1 MNVFDPRTFST
12 DWEHIVVDRLDRCV
26 DTRRLLGFA
35 GVLFTELQLPIIVDK
50 ESLEFPLGIN
60 HSFDQ
65 LWDRIRRTTD
75 RAEELLREYDLDLYP
90 AAAHPQ
96 EKIYNSSHV
105 HVGTILDETAGLHLE
120 NHLLKYAPAFA
131 ALAANAPVAHGMYL
145 EFKSYRVRDHALQ
158 NIRPGMIRVPQ
169 TSQRVWGDDLGPK
182 LNMAPTFEVR
192 IIDCA
197 SSRRLLAEMAVFT
210 AAFVHS
216 RGEQIEEAPTGP
228 EEYLEYLINRW
239 TAARD
244 GMQATFRWDGKPRT
258 VAEILDEML
267 DSCETELA
275 VLGASRAHL
284 PIVNGMVHKRICQAD
299 MVVPLARRHPDP
311 YLLANAYGKMLRHWE
326 WFEEFLEGAA
336 PLEPRPMVSDGEIL
350 AEHLKLIGEG
360 THLYQTRET
369 MSFPP
374 PAADAVRAQLIAAGQ
389 VAEEFTLER
398 GLTLSRVERRAS
410 LTPDP
415 SPTERGDPKERP

>member
-35 GVLFTELQLPIIVDK
+35 GVLFTELELPIIVDK

-60 HSFDQ
+60 VSFDQ

-75 RAEELLREYDLDLYP
+75 RACELLRAHDLDLYP

-96 EKIYNSSHV
+96 EKIYNSAHV
-105 HVGTILDETAGLHLE
+105 HVGTILDETAGLRLE
-120 NHLLKYAPAFA
+120 NHLLRYAPAFA

-145 EFKSYRVRDHALQ
+145 EFKSYRVRDHALE
-158 NIRPGMIRVPQ
+158 NIKPGMIRDPR
-169 TSQRVWGDDLGPK
+169 TSQRIWGDDLGPK
-182 LNMAPTFEVR
+182 LNMTPTFEVR

-197 SSRRLLAEMAVFT
+197 SSRRLLAELAVFT
-210 AAFVHS
+210 AAFIHS
-216 RGEQIEEAPTGP
+216 RGEEIDEELPGP
-228 EEYLEYLINRW
+228 EQYREYLGNRW

-244 GMQATFRWDGKPRT
+244 GMQATFRWNGKPRP
-258 VAEILDEML
+258 VAEVLDEML
-267 DSCETELA
+267 DGCEAELA
-275 VLGASRAHL
+275 VLGASRARL
-284 PIVNGMVHKRICQAD
+284 PIINGMVRKRVCQAD
-299 MVVPLARRHPDP
+299 MVIPLARRYPDP

-326 WFEEFLEGAA
+326 WFEEFLNGAP
-336 PLEPRPMVSDGEIL
+336 PLEPRLMLSDDDIL
-350 AEHLKLIGEG
+350 AEHLKQIGEG

-374 PAADAVRAQLIAAGQ
+374 PAADAVRARLAAAGL

-398 GLTLSRVERRAS
+398 GLTLSRV
-410 LTPDP
+410 P
-415 SPTERGDPKERP
+415 RGTQPGSKP

>member
-35 GVLFTELQLPIIVDK
+35 GALFTELELPIIVDK

-60 HSFDQ
+60 TSFDQ
-65 LWDRIRRTTD
+65 LWERIRRTTD
-75 RAEELLREYDLDLYP
+75 RACALLREYELDLYP

-96 EKIYNSSHV
+96 ESIYNSSHI

-120 NHLLKYAPAFA
+120 NHLLRYAPVFA
-131 ALAANAPVAHGMYL
+131 ALAANSPVAHGMYL
-145 EFKSYRVRDHALQ
+145 EFKSYRVRDNAQ
-158 NIRPGMIRVPQ
+158 ENIRPGMIRDPR
-169 TSQRVWGDDLGPK
+169 TSQRIWGDDLGPK

-192 IIDCA
+192 ITDCA
-197 SSRRLLAEMAVFT
+197 SSRRLLAELVVFT

-216 RGEQIEEAPTGP
+216 RGERIEEASVSP

-244 GMQATFRWDGKPRT
+244 GMQATFRWHGHPRP
-258 VAEILDEML
+258 VAVILDEML
-267 DSCETELA
+267 DSCEAELV
-275 VLGASRAHL
+275 VLGASRARL
-284 PIVNGMVHKRICQAD
+284 PLINEMVRKRVCQAD
-299 MVVPLARRHPDP
+299 MVIPLARRYPDP

-326 WFEEFLEGAA
+326 WFEEFLESASA
-336 PLEPRPMVSDGEIL
+336 LEPRPMPSDGEIL

-374 PAADAVRAQLIAAGQ
+374 PAADAVRAQLTTAGQ
-389 VAEEFTLER
+389 VAEEFILER
-398 GLTLSRVERRAS
+398 GLTLSRVS
-410 LTPDP
+410 GSKP
-415 SPTERGDPKERP
+415 